1 MWNTISISD
10 HLYGFQ
16 LEQGYLD
23 PWAAVGHI
31 TTMKRELV
39 ILVDLFLSEIETC
52 EQYDGLLEAIRRFV
66 RYKAEALGFSMFEV
80 RFHCNGL
87 LDEAIDLPLPK
98 VPHPSGR
105 FAVDHEF
112 VEKEK
117 VIQIGH
123 AI

>member
-16 LEQGYLD
+16 LEQGYLE
-23 PWAAVGHI
+23 PWAAVSQL
-31 TTMKRELV
+31 TTVKRELV
-39 ILVDLFLSEIETC
+39 ILVDLFLSEIETR
-52 EQYDGLLEAIRRFV
+52 EEYEGLLDAIRRFV
-66 RYKAEALGFSMFEV
+66 RYKAGALGFSTFEV
-80 RFHCNGL
+80 RFHCKGL
-87 LDEAIDLPLPK
+87 LEETIDLPLPK

-112 VEKEK
+112 AEKEK
-117 VIQIGH
+117 VVRIGH